1 MGSDGV
7 PFGRMGKPWLD
18 LVNLSFLRLPHMGN
32 RTKLLAWNEPEEE
45 VLADLHFQIRKL
57 RFEGSYDS

>member
-18 LVNLSFLRLPHMGN
+18 LVNLSFLPLPHMGN
-32 RTKLLAWNEPEEE
+32 RTELLESNAAEEE
-45 VLADLHFQIRKL
+45 VLDDCLVSSFADQ
-57 RFEGSYDS
+57 ETEV